1 MFAPLNLTDGGEGR
15 QVMPSKSYNRHSGA
29 GRNPSKHRFQ
39 IPRLFQSTYWIPVC
53 TGMTRGLRQTPS
65 FWRRLESMNLRD
77 FESHFRIDGLNLEAY
92 PKSMT
97 SVEAPQILV
106 DQTCWQS
113 VWNETGRATAGSFT
127 QSGPPG
133 YIAALPAPAGS
144 PGESRSPFP
153 QTPTPRKNRDT
164 GLANDVVPKKHQA
177 KTRTPGWS
185 AWHMHI

>member
-1 MFAPLNLTDGGEGR
+1 
-15 QVMPSKSYNRHSGA
+15 
-29 GRNPSKHRFQ
+29 
-39 IPRLFQSTYWIPVC
+39 
-53 TGMTRGLRQTPS
+53 
-65 FWRRLESMNLRD
+65 MNFRD
-77 FESHFRIDGLNLEAY
+77 FESHFRIDGLNFYAC

-97 SVEAPQILV
+97 SIEAPQILV

-113 VWNETGRATAGSFT
+113 VLKRDLQSDGRLVYAIRST
-127 QSGPPG
+127 G

-144 PGESRSPFP
+144 PGESRSPFS

-177 KTRTPGWS
+177 KTRTPGRS